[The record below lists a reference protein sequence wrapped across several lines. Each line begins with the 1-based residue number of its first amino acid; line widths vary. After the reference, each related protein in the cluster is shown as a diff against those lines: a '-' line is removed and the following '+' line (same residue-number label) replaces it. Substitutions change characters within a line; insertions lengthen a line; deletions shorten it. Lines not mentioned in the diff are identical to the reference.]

1 MKYISNNSLSKII
14 AKIQSKELTPD
25 NLINDLCDKIDK
37 WDFNIKAFLPE
48 PNRRKRLHQD
58 LKELYQKLPNQKER
72 PILFGIPIGVKDI
85 FHVDGFETKAGS
97 NLPSKIFQDKEAEVV
112 YKLKKAGALILGKT
126 VTTEFAYFHPG
137 PTCNPHNFSHTP
149 GGSSSG
155 SAAAVAAGFC
165 TLTLGTQTIGSI
177 SRPAAFCGIIGFKPS
192 FGRISTKGVIPF
204 SRSADHIGFFTQD
217 LEGSKIIASILCKNW
232 IDKKAE
238 IQRNP
243 VLGIPAGKYLQQAST
258 EILATFWKTVE
269 KLKQKGFEI
278 RSIPVFDN
286 IAEINNLHRSMN
298 AAEFA
303 EVHKNWFNEY
313 KNKYHQ
319 ASIDLIEKGRS
330 VPTELLDNAI
340 KGRIQLRKQLEQLQH
355 ENGIDLWISPSA
367 PTTAPRGLE
376 FTGNPVMNLPW
387 TYAGIPTISIPFG
400 LSNNLP
406 FGIQFAGK
414 YNEDETLFRLVKN
427 FV

>member
-1 MKYISNNSLSKII
+1 VKYISNNSLSKII

-414 YNEDETLFRLVKN
+414 YNEDETLFRLV
-427 FV
+427 